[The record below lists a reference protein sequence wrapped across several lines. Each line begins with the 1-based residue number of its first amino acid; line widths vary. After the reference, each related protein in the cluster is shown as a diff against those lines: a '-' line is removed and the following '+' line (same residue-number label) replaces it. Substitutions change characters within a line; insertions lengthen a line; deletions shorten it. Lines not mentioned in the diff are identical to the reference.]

1 MRSAYSMARV
11 CEEVV
16 FIPSKRVCLT
26 VVEDLAKMQIPRN
39 AEDAESVLAE
49 TQFNNKTIDD
59 LLLQLQ
65 GYMKF
70 WLYLVVCEYPYKKK
84 KPFEKGISPLSK
96 GKLAN

>member
-1 MRSAYSMARV
+1 
-11 CEEVV
+11 
-16 FIPSKRVCLT
+16 
-26 VVEDLAKMQIPRN
+26 MQIPRN

-96 GKLAN
+96 GKLAVE

>member
-1 MRSAYSMARV
+1 
-11 CEEVV
+11 
-16 FIPSKRVCLT
+16 
-26 VVEDLAKMQIPRN
+26 MQIPRN

-70 WLYLVVCEYPYKKK
+70 WLYLVVCEYPYK
-84 KPFEKGISPLSK
+84 
-96 GKLAN
+96 